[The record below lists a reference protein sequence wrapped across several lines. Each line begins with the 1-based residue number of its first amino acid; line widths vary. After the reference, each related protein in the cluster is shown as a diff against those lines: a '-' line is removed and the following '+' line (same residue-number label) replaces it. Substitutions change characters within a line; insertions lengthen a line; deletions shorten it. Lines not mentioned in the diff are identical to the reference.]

1 VLSKRDSMVLD
12 VDYRLMADNLL
23 DLSHVNF
30 LHDGLLGHSGMVD
43 AEVVIE
49 EDGETLVVTR
59 TSKSVVPPKLFD
71 LMYRN
76 DGEPVDTWAEMRW
89 SAPGCLRNHAGVCPP
104 GGARHDGMTVIGTH
118 LLTPISATQCYYHI
132 AAVQLGG
139 LPPGDTEAEVAEQL
153 SRLRRFAFEEQDRPM
168 VEAQQRAYDRAG
180 GPEALKPVMLSI
192 DTGPIRAGRILDR
205 MIDAEGTPVS
215 LSRRVPA

>member
-1 VLSKRDSMVLD
+1 MLSKRDWMVLD

-43 AEVVIE
+43 AEVVIQ
-49 EDGETLVVTR
+49 EDGDTLIVTR
-59 TSKSVVPPKLFD
+59 TSEGMVPPKLFD

-89 SAPGCLRNHAGVCPP
+89 DAPGCLRNHAGVCPP
-104 GGARHDGMTVIGTH
+104 GGARQDGMTVIGTH
-118 LLTPISATQCYYHI
+118 LLTPINATQCYYHI

-139 LPPGDTEAEVAEQL
+139 PATGRHRGRGGRAAHPAASL
-153 SRLRRFAFEEQDRPM
+153 RLRGAGPSDGGSPAAGLRPRRRARGA
-168 VEAQQRAYDRAG
+168 EAGDARSTPGRSGRAASST
-180 GPEALKPVMLSI
+180 A
-192 DTGPIRAGRILDR
+192 
-205 MIDAEGTPVS
+205 
-215 LSRRVPA
+215 